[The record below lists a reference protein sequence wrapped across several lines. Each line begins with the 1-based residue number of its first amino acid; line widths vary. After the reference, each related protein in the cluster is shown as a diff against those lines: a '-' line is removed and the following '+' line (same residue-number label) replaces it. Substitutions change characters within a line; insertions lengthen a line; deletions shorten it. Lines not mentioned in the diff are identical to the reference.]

1 MHEEEKIKE
10 LTGQIAQLE
19 SRVNTLSDGLTR
31 LSKVAREYDEL
42 LSRQSNMIEKSV
54 EDAFARIINLELK
67 VFPNLAGDIDR
78 LQGIIGDSDDKA
90 YNPLDRRKP

>member
-1 MHEEEKIKE
+1 MQQEEKIKE
-10 LTGQIAQLE
+10 QAAEIARLE
-19 SRVNTLSDGLTR
+19 ARIEDLSSGLTR
-31 LSKVAREYDEL
+31 LAKVAREYDEL

-54 EDAFARIINLELK
+54 EDAFARIVNLELK

-78 LQGIIGDSDDKA
+78 LHGIIGDGDNKA